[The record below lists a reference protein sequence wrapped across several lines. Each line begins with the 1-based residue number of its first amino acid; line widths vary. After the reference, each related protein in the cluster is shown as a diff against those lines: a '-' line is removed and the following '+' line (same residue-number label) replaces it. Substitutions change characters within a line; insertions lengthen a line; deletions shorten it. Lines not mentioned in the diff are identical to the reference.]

1 MANNFV
7 DKLNKYEFFKTKTV
21 LREEIKKG
29 NDPDVIYYRAN
40 EHHPF
45 TIYIVR
51 KGMHVNGGDF
61 HDCVAH
67 AKRESLAKK
76 KVEDVQ
82 KVKNHI
88 LSIV

>member
-7 DKLNKYEFFKTKTV
+7 SKLNKHEFFKTKTV

-29 NDPDVIYYRAN
+29 NNPEVIYYREN
-40 EHHPF
+40 EYQPF

-61 HDCVAH
+61 HDYVAH
-67 AKRESLAKK
+67 AKRESLAEK

-82 KVKNHI
+82 KVKNHMF
-88 LSIV
+88 SI